1 MFLMVAIVL
10 NLKRKMKSKIAN
22 RKDNIFTVICFIV
35 ILFGTTI
42 FSIFN
47 KTKYFSE
54 NENRVLT
61 AKPKADLNAIMTGEF
76 QNNYETYISDQF
88 VLRDEWIRIKT
99 ISDYLSFKRDINNV
113 YICKNGYLIEKQDDY
128 KFKSRQAK
136 DNYKYLSEFVNKYKN
151 NIKIKVMLVPTASE
165 ILADKLPLF
174 AYNANETKIIDEVY
188 NEIGIENTVNI
199 TDTLINHRDENI
211 FYKTDHHWSS
221 LGAFYAYSDYAK
233 AVSIYENSKEDFEIN
248 EVTDNFYGTMS
259 ARINLR
265 NKADKI
271 YTYKLRNMPDITIT
285 YNNSDDVRNTLFDDE
300 ALKGNDKYSVFLG
313 GNNEIL
319 QMSIKTDSSRK
330 LLVIKDS
337 YSHCFIPFIV
347 NAFSEIDVIDLRYYN
362 DGIKEM
368 IDENK
373 YTDVLVL
380 YGIGNIST
388 DSNIFKLLY

>member
-1 MFLMVAIVL
+1 MVAIVL

-35 ILFGTTI
+35 ILFGTAI

-99 ISDYLSFKRDINNV
+99 ISDYLSFRRDINNV

-128 KFKSRQAK
+128 KFKSKQAK

-211 FYKTDHHWSS
+211 FYKTDHHWTS
-221 LGAFYAYSDYAK
+221 LGAFYAYSEYAK

-300 ALKGNDKYSVFLG
+300 ALKGNDKYSVFLS

-362 DGIKEM
+362 DSIKEM

>member
-1 MFLMVAIVL
+1 MVAIVL

-35 ILFGTTI
+35 ILFGTAI

-128 KFKSRQAK
+128 KFKSKQAK

-211 FYKTDHHWSS
+211 FYKTDHHWTS
-221 LGAFYAYSDYAK
+221 LGAFYAYSEYAK

-362 DGIKEM
+362 DSIKEM

>member
-35 ILFGTTI
+35 ILFGTAI

-76 QNNYETYISDQF
+76 KNNYETYISDQF

-128 KFKSRQAK
+128 KFKSKQAK

-211 FYKTDHHWSS
+211 FYKTDHHWTS
-221 LGAFYAYSDYAK
+221 LGAFYAYSEYAK

-362 DGIKEM
+362 DSIKEM

>member
-1 MFLMVAIVL
+1 MVAIVL

-35 ILFGTTI
+35 ILFGTAI

-128 KFKSRQAK
+128 KFKSKQAK

-265 NKADKI
+265 NKVDKI

-362 DGIKEM
+362 DSIKEM

>member
-35 ILFGTTI
+35 ILFGTAI

-128 KFKSRQAK
+128 KFKLKQAK

-362 DGIKEM
+362 DSIKEM

>member
-1 MFLMVAIVL
+1 MVAIVL

-35 ILFGTTI
+35 ILFGTAI

-76 QNNYETYISDQF
+76 KNNYETYISDQF

-128 KFKSRQAK
+128 KFKSKQAK

-211 FYKTDHHWSS
+211 FYKTDHHWTS
-221 LGAFYAYSDYAK
+221 LGAFYAYSEYAK

-362 DGIKEM
+362 DSIKEM